1 MAALRHLL
9 RSPTTKTL
17 KSLRSLSTS
26 APSHHNYHQRNQQYL
41 TPNDYINSWEPPRD
55 PDEAYARLAQLRRD
69 YADKVRQAR
78 KGYIEE
84 MELMRIEKRR
94 QDDAKM
100 EALRI
105 ANAERKVAKDAA
117 KKARAAERA
126 VEQEQFRQALSKER
140 AEKLELWR
148 MRSKQVEEKKKEK
161 NELVRR
167 KSSIWIDESELEK
180 KILEAIVDTTP
191 L

>member
-17 KSLRSLSTS
+17 KSFRSLSTS
-26 APSHHNYHQRNQQYL
+26 APSHHNHHQRNHQYL

-55 PDEAYARLAQLRRD
+55 PEEAHARLAQLRRD

-105 ANAERKVAKDAA
+105 ANAERKAAKDAA
-117 KKARAAERA
+117 KKVRAAERA
-126 VEQEQFRQALSKER
+126 SKER

-161 NELVRR
+161 NELMRR
-167 KSSIWIDESELEK
+167 KSSMWIDESELEK